1 MSEEKSLKSEG
12 ENLAKVAVDSRM
24 GAKQLQTLYRLVK
37 TRPLAFVEAFVKR
50 QIGRGVSGY
59 NGFVKVLELL
69 EKYEGERSSL
79 EKVLM
84 YAVMLYDYCEKEPTM
99 KLKSVA
105 DPIVRRIVEEKGC
118 NYNGV
123 DMDFQGRKLRVNVIV
138 RRFHGNP
145 KALASEIESALKAK
159 EEFSSLNLRVWIES
173 R

>member
-1 MSEEKSLKSEG
+1 MSREKSLKSEG
-12 ENLAKVAVDSRM
+12 EDLAKVAVDSRM
-24 GAKQLQTLYRLVK
+24 GATQLQTLYRLVK

-50 QIGRGVSGY
+50 QIGRGVRGY

-69 EKYEGERSSL
+69 EKYEGEKPLL

-105 DPIVRRIVEEKGC
+105 DPIVRRIVERKRC
-118 NYNGV
+118 TYNGL
-123 DMDFQGRKLRVNVIV
+123 DMDFQGRNLSVNVYV
-138 RRFHGNP
+138 PRFHGNP
-145 KALASEIESALKAK
+145 KALASEIESALKTK
-159 EEFSSLNLRVWIES
+159 EEFSSLNMRVWIES